1 MTTDRKRGYLY
12 ILLAAMLYST
22 TEVAL
27 KALGGAFAPMQV
39 TVERVLLGAAAL
51 MPFALNDL
59 KRRDIQLTKADWG
72 YFTLLGFLTVTLH
85 MSLLQ
90 MAVLHMDASAT
101 SIIYSGNP
109 VFAVALAHFILHEPL
124 KKNHLLAI
132 GVELV
137 GILFIL
143 NPAHLEISLRGFL
156 EIITATLLF
165 ALYGT
170 LCKLR
175 VSRLGG
181 IVIADFNILL
191 GGLEMLAVLLLGKIP
206 AVAAAMRAVGLDLFA
221 EVPFFTG
228 FTLESTLL
236 LCYAGV
242 FCAGLGF
249 VLTAKITEYTSATEA
264 SFIYLIK
271 PILATILAA
280 VVYQE
285 FISVNRIVGIGFFLA
300 ASLCVSVPVL
310 REMRQE
316 KMKEKST

>member
-27 KALGGAFAPMQV
+27 KALVAPMQV

-59 KRRDIQLTKADWG
+59 KKRDIQLTKADWG

-109 VFAVALAHFILHEPL
+109 VFAVAAAHVILHEPL
-124 KKNHLLAI
+124 RKNHLLAI
-132 GVELV
+132 ALEVV

-206 AVAAAMRAVGLDLFA
+206 AVAAAMHAVGLDLFV

-228 FTLESTLL
+228 FTLKSTLL

>member
-1 MTTDRKRGYLY
+1 MLKLLLKKQLLEIFRSYFYDAKKNKARSKISTAMYFVLFALLIVGLLGGIFTF
-12 ILLAAMLYST
+12 LAAKLCTPLVSAGLDWLY
-22 TEVAL
+22 
-27 KALGGAFAPMQV
+27 F
-39 TVERVLLGAAAL
+39 AL
-51 MPFALNDL
+51 M
-59 KRRDIQLTKADWG
+59 
-72 YFTLLGFLTVTLH
+72 GFLTVLLH

-109 VFAVALAHFILHEPL
+109 VFAVAAAHVILHEPL
-124 KKNHLLAI
+124 RKNHLLAI
-132 GVELV
+132 ALEVV

-170 LCKLR
+170 FCKLR

-228 FTLESTLL
+228 FTLKSTLL

-242 FCAGLGF
+242 FCAGIGF

-310 REMRQE
+310 RAMRRE

>member
-1 MTTDRKRGYLY
+1 MTKRKRGYLL
-12 ILLAAMLYST
+12 ILVAAALYST
-22 TEVAL
+22 TEVVL
-27 KALGGAFAPMQV
+27 KGLGDTFAPMQA
-39 TVERVLLGAAAL
+39 TMERVLIGALAL
-51 MPFALNDL
+51 LPFALRDL
-59 KRRDIQLTKADWG
+59 KKRDIKLTKSDWG
-72 YFTLLGFLTVTLH
+72 YFALMGFLTVLLH
-85 MSLLQ
+85 MALLQ

-109 VFAVALAHFILHEPL
+109 VFALAAAHVILHEPL

-132 GVELV
+132 GLEVV

-143 NPAHLEISLRGFL
+143 NPAHLEISLRGFV
-156 EIITATLLF
+156 EIILGTLLF
-165 ALYGT
+165 AMYGT

-175 VSRLGG
+175 VDRLGG
-181 IVIADFNILL
+181 VVIADFNILL
-191 GGLEMLAVLLLGKIP
+191 GGLEMLALLLLGKIP
-206 AVAAAMRAVGLDLFA
+206 TVASLLRVVGLDIFA
-221 EVPFFTG
+221 DVPFFTG
-228 FTLESTLL
+228 FTLKSTLL

-264 SFIYLIK
+264 SFVYLIK

-280 VVYQE
+280 VIYHE

-310 REMRQE
+310 REMRRE
-316 KMKEKST
+316 SAVKA

>member
-59 KRRDIQLTKADWG
+59 KKRDIQLTKADWG

-165 ALYGT
+165 ATYGT

-175 VSRLGG
+175 LPRLGAL
-181 IVIADFNILL
+181 VITTFNMLI
-191 GGLEMLAVLLLGKIP
+191 GGLELLFLLLLGEIP
-206 AVAAAMRAVGLDLFA
+206 AVGALYAAWGWRYSRAFRFSRALR
-221 EVPFFTG
+221 
-228 FTLESTLL
+228 SKRR
-236 LCYAGV
+236 C
-242 FCAGLGF
+242 FCAM
-249 VLTAKITEYTSATEA
+249 SASAVRPSAFCSRRRSRSTPLRRRRR
-264 SFIYLIK
+264 SFISSS
-271 PILATILAA
+271 PFWQRRWRSSCTTS
-280 VVYQE
+280 
-285 FISVNRIVGIGFFLA
+285 ISA
-300 ASLCVSVPVL
+300 
-310 REMRQE
+310 
-316 KMKEKST
+316 

>member
-22 TEVAL
+22 TEAAL
-27 KALGGAFAPMQV
+27 KGLGDTFAPMQA
-39 TVERVLLGAAAL
+39 TMERVLIGALAL
-51 MPFALNDL
+51 LPFALKDL
-59 KRRDIQLTKADWG
+59 KKRSIRLTKSDWG
-72 YFTLLGFLTVTLH
+72 YFALMGFLTVLLH
-85 MSLLQ
+85 MALLQ
-90 MAVLHMDASAT
+90 MAVMHMDASAT

-109 VFAVALAHFILHEPL
+109 VFALVAAHVILHEPL

-132 GVELV
+132 GLEVV

-143 NPAHLEISLRGFL
+143 NPAHLEISLRGFV
-156 EIITATLLF
+156 EIILGTLLF
-165 ALYGT
+165 AMYGT

-175 VSRLGG
+175 VDRLGG
-181 IVIADFNILL
+181 VVIADFNILL
-191 GGLEMLAVLLLGKIP
+191 GGLEMLALLLLGKIP
-206 AVAAAMRAVGLDLFA
+206 AVASLLRAVGLDIFA
-221 EVPFFTG
+221 DVPFFTG
-228 FTLESTLL
+228 FTLRSTLL

-285 FISVNRIVGIGFFLA
+285 LISVNRMVGIAFFVA

-310 REMRQE
+310 REMRRE
-316 KMKEKST
+316 RAVKT

>member
-59 KRRDIQLTKADWG
+59 KKRDIQLTKADWG

-221 EVPFFTG
+221 GVPFFTG
-228 FTLESTLL
+228 FTLKSTLL

-242 FCAGLGF
+242 FCAGIGF

-310 REMRQE
+310 REMRRE
-316 KMKEKST
+316 RAVKT

>member
-1 MTTDRKRGYLY
+1 M
-12 ILLAAMLYST
+12 
-22 TEVAL
+22 
-27 KALGGAFAPMQV
+27 
-39 TVERVLLGAAAL
+39 
-51 MPFALNDL
+51 
-59 KRRDIQLTKADWG
+59 
-72 YFTLLGFLTVTLH
+72 
-85 MSLLQ
+85 
-90 MAVLHMDASAT
+90 
-101 SIIYSGNP
+101 
-109 VFAVALAHFILHEPL
+109 FAVAAAHVILHEPL
-124 KKNHLLAI
+124 RKNHLLAI
-132 GVELV
+132 ALEVV

-310 REMRQE
+310 REMRRE
-316 KMKEKST
+316 RAVKT

>member
-59 KRRDIQLTKADWG
+59 KKRDIQLTKADWG

-310 REMRQE
+310 REMRRE
-316 KMKEKST
+316 RAVKT

>member
-1 MTTDRKRGYLY
+1 M
-12 ILLAAMLYST
+12 
-22 TEVAL
+22 
-27 KALGGAFAPMQV
+27 
-39 TVERVLLGAAAL
+39 
-51 MPFALNDL
+51 
-59 KRRDIQLTKADWG
+59 
-72 YFTLLGFLTVTLH
+72 
-85 MSLLQ
+85 
-90 MAVLHMDASAT
+90 
-101 SIIYSGNP
+101 
-109 VFAVALAHFILHEPL
+109 
-124 KKNHLLAI
+124 
-132 GVELV
+132 

-170 LCKLR
+170 LCKLC

-191 GGLEMLAVLLLGKIP
+191 GGLEMLAVLLLGKIS

-221 EVPFFTG
+221 EVPFFTV

-310 REMRQE
+310 RAMRRE

>member
-1 MTTDRKRGYLY
+1 MTNRKRGYLL
-12 ILLAAMLYST
+12 ILVAAVLYST
-22 TEVAL
+22 TEVVL
-27 KALGGAFAPMQV
+27 KGLGDTFAPMQV
-39 TVERVLLGAAAL
+39 TVERVLIGAVAL
-51 MPFALNDL
+51 LPFALKDL
-59 KRRDIQLTKADWG
+59 KKRNIRLTRSDYG
-72 YFTLLGFLTVTLH
+72 YFALMGFLTVLLH

-109 VFAVALAHFILHEPL
+109 VFAVAAAHVILHEPL
-124 KKNHLLAI
+124 RKNHLLAI
-132 GVELV
+132 ALEVV

-143 NPAHLEISLRGFL
+143 NPAHMEISLRGFL

-221 EVPFFTG
+221 EVSFFTG
-228 FTLESTLL
+228 FTLKSTLL

>member
-1 MTTDRKRGYLY
+1 MTNRKRGYLL
-12 ILLAAMLYST
+12 ILVAAVLYST
-22 TEVAL
+22 TEVVL
-27 KALGGAFAPMQV
+27 KGLGDTFAPMQV
-39 TVERVLLGAAAL
+39 TVERVLIGAVAL
-51 MPFALNDL
+51 LPFALKNL
-59 KRRDIQLTKADWG
+59 KKRNIRLTRSDYG
-72 YFTLLGFLTVTLH
+72 YFALMGFLTVL
-85 MSLLQ
+85 
-90 MAVLHMDASAT
+90 LHMDASAT

-109 VFAVALAHFILHEPL
+109 VFAVAAAHVILHEPL
-124 KKNHLLAI
+124 RKNHLLAI
-132 GVELV
+132 ALEVV

-143 NPAHLEISLRGFL
+143 NPAHMEISLRGFL

-228 FTLESTLL
+228 FTLKSTLL
-236 LCYAGV
+236 LCHVGIG
-242 FCAGLGF
+242 CAAIGF
-249 VLTAKITEYTSATEA
+249 LLTAKITEYTSATEA
-264 SFIYLIK
+264 SFVYLVK
-271 PILATILAA
+271 PILATALA
-280 VVYQE
+280 VVVYHE
-285 FISVNRIVGIGFFLA
+285 HISVNRMVGIAFFVA

-310 REMRQE
+310 REMRRE
-316 KMKEKST
+316 RAVKT